1 VGDTERRAR
10 AHFDADAW
18 EEDLARATPAGRRAA
33 EAARKDYERHGVP
46 ITQLRR
52 VAEHGHDRTVLPDC
66 MKVYVPAPDGRFG
79 MIFMLK
85 FQPDGRPV
93 LMFLAFGVRHHP
105 QGSQHPTVYQLAHQR
120 LHGQLPRR

>member
-1 VGDTERRAR
+1 MGDTERHAR
-10 AHFDADAW
+10 AQFDADAW
-18 EEDLARATPAGRRAA
+18 EEDLAGSTAAGRQAA
-33 EAARKDYERHGVP
+33 EAARKDYERSGIP
-46 ITQLRR
+46 IAQLRR
-52 VAEHGHDRTVLPDC
+52 MAEHGHDRTVLPNC

-79 MIFMLK
+79 MVFMLK

-105 QGSQHPTVYQLAHQR
+105 RGSRRPTVYQLAHQR

>member
-1 VGDTERRAR
+1 MSEDERRAK
-10 AHFDADAW
+10 AQFDADAW
-18 EEDLARATPAGRRAA
+18 EEDLARTTPAGRQAG
-33 EAARKDYERHGVP
+33 EAAHKNYERHGVP
-46 ITQLRR
+46 IAQLRR

-79 MIFMLK
+79 MVFMLK

-93 LMFLAFGVRHHP
+93 LMFLAFGMRHHP
-105 QGSQHPTVYQLAHQR
+105 QGSQRPTLYQLAHQR